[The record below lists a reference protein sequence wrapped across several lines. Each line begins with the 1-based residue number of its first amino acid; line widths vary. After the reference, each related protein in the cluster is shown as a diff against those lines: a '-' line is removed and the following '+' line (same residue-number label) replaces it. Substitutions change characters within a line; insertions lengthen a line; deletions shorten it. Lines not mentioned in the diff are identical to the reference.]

1 MSTSDDTAT
10 WTQVFWTAVEHA
22 GDSVLVTDSQFHIV
36 YANPGFTRLTG
47 YSASEVMG
55 HTPAFLQGPQTERA
69 VIDRLHS
76 AIDHGEV
83 FEGSTVN
90 YRKDGTP
97 FDITWTVAPVTDGN
111 GAATHYVTVQ
121 REAPAGGT
129 A

>member
-1 MSTSDDTAT
+1 MTDRDDTAT

-22 GDSVLVTDSQFHIV
+22 ADSVLVTDSAFHIV
-36 YANPGFTRLTG
+36 YANPAFTRLTG

-69 VIDRLHS
+69 VIDRLHN
-76 AIDHGEV
+76 AIERGEV
-83 FEGSTVN
+83 FEGRTVN
-90 YRKDGTP
+90 YRKDGTS
-97 FDITWTVAPVTDGN
+97 FDIAWTVAPVTDAH

-121 REAPAGGT
+121 REAAAGGT